1 MPYLIDGH
9 NLIPRAG
16 LRLDSLDDELEL
28 IRLLQEFCRLNRV
41 QAEVY
46 FDNAQA
52 GQPSKKKHGRV
63 TAHFVRK
70 PDIADDAIYQR
81 IRKLGLSAKNWTVVS
96 SDRRVQAEA
105 RSARAKVISSD
116 EFAQQVRL
124 TLQNKPPSAGESAM
138 SEQELKEWL
147 DLFGKRR

>member
-9 NLIPRAG
+9 NLIPKIG
-16 LRLDSLDDELEL
+16 LGLDSLDDELDL
-28 IRLLQEFCRLNRV
+28 IRLLQEFCRLSRS

-46 FDNAQA
+46 FDNAPA
-52 GQPSKKKHGRV
+52 GQPAKQKRGNV

-70 PDIADDAIYQR
+70 PDIADEAIRRR
-81 IRKLGLSAKNWTVVS
+81 IARLGASAKNWTVVS

-105 RSARAKVISSD
+105 RAARAKVISSD
-116 EFAQQVRL
+116 EFARQVRL

-138 SEQELKEWL
+138 DEKELNDWL
-147 DLFGKRR
+147 ELFGKRR